1 MTNTG
6 PVTYLRKAHQLA
18 IQQNYSKAIR
28 LYRQLATS
36 HPDLADV
43 SNAMIDACTAV
54 YRRQYLGEDL
64 QHRTATELQGLAAA
78 AAHMRPLRPL
88 GRDPAIVMAADPD
101 AINAENISLLGSG
114 SSQLQRDRELLS
126 RIRIDANPAEARES
140 VSQNALIPHGDSL
153 LGMAID
159 SAELNTEL
167 GVLRVKGWMIDPH
180 QSMTQLSIAVPKSL
194 GDAKIST
201 ICRSHRE
208 DLRGVVQNLN
218 ISDQERERTLAISG
232 LEITLFVASEHLPES
247 TNSVGTELTALPADQ
262 ISITIES
269 DAGNVY
275 LEKELSHHGD
285 GVEAAKLMIDQLI
298 GSDME
303 LMDLDGISELSE
315 RWAARASRLLA
326 EPAQHRRYGLLDR
339 TPDLSVVVPLY
350 GRIDFMEYQLNW
362 FNSWYR
368 RLGDQSLA
376 IQLIYVLDDPRLNQP
391 FKDLAR
397 RCSILYGMPFEVVI
411 NPQNLGFAGAINA
424 GSARAEAE
432 WLLLLNSDVIPAA
445 DDSFDNMLRA
455 SQQHQ
460 ASIGAMGARL
470 LFENGDIQHLGM
482 EFEKRPE
489 LDGVLGRVW
498 LNDHPMKGL
507 AVPMD
512 PQQSQALVEV
522 EAATAACLML
532 RTDRFRA
539 LHGLSS
545 QYIVG
550 DFEDSDLCM
559 KLREQGLGIYVD
571 PSANFYHLER
581 QSVGSGDHR
590 HQLKAKLVAANAIT
604 HHRLW
609 NQTIENLKAVSAHPG
624 KP

>member
-1 MTNTG
+1 MPAMTNTG
-6 PVTYLRKAHQLA
+6 PVAYLRKAHQLA
-18 IQQNYSKAIR
+18 VNKNYSKAIH
-28 LYRQLATS
+28 LYRELSTS
-36 HPDLADV
+36 HPELADV
-43 SNAMIDACTAV
+43 SHAMIEACTAV
-54 YRRQYLGEDL
+54 YRRQYLGEDCQHRPDPEL
-64 QHRTATELQGLAAA
+64 QHSGALPTQARSL
-78 AAHMRPLRPL
+78 HPL
-88 GRDPAIVMAADPD
+88 GRSPAASIAADSVGETG
-101 AINAENISLLGSG
+101 ALLGG
-114 SSQLQRDRELLS
+114 EGIELQRDRELLR
-126 RIRIDANPAEARES
+126 RINIDAIAVDPAHPAIS
-140 VSQNALIPHGDSL
+140 NALIPHAQAR

-159 SAELNTEL
+159 TAELNSEL
-167 GVLRVKGWMIDPH
+167 GMIRIRGWLVDPQ
-180 QSMTQLSIAVPKSL
+180 QSLNQISIALPSAFAEGTVSS
-194 GDAKIST
+194 IR
-201 ICRSHRE
+201 RSHRE
-208 DLRGVVQNLN
+208 DLRGLVQNLDISAHDCDRTVANAGYEIILFVNCQHDLSQADIKGIGATQIN
-218 ISDQERERTLAISG
+218 ITLASDTG
-232 LEITLFVASEHLPES
+232 
-247 TNSVGTELTALPADQ
+247 SVQLGKQ
-262 ISITIES
+262 
-269 DAGNVY
+269 
-275 LEKELSHHGD
+275 LSHHGD
-285 GVEAAKLMIDQLI
+285 AVEAAKLMIDQLI
-298 GSDME
+298 GGDME
-303 LMDLDGISELSE
+303 LLDLHGISELSE
-315 RWAARASRLLA
+315 RWSARATRLLA
-326 EPAQHRRYGLLDR
+326 EPGQHRRHGLLDR

-368 RLGDQSLA
+368 RLGDQSPA
-376 IQLIYVLDDPRLNQP
+376 IQLIYVLDDPRLKQA

-397 RCSILYGMPFEVVI
+397 RCSILYRMPFEVVI
-411 NPQNLGFAGAINA
+411 NPHNLGFAGAINA

-445 DDSFDNMLRA
+445 DDSFEKMLRA
-455 SQQHQ
+455 SQQHED
-460 ASIGAMGARL
+460 SIGALGARL
-470 LFENGDIQHLGM
+470 LFENGDIQHIGM

-512 PQQSQALVEV
+512 PEQSQALVEV

-559 KLREQGLGIYVD
+559 KLREQGFGIYVD
-571 PSANFYHLER
+571 PSASFYHLER
-581 QSVGSGDHR
+581 QSVGSGDQR

-609 NQTIENLKAVSAHPG
+609 NHTIENLKAAPAKSR